1 MFHKHEKFIK
11 RTPISLISDSLSNA
25 TRIPVLITSIVKQPV
40 ESHPPAT
47 KYLNDD
53 DVFYDASDHISD
65 GEIDDDE
72 FDDDQAPEDD
82 ISDMVIKFH
91 PLSVWNNSEDNTVD
105 YELPPGFGE
114 IKKCFSCFY

>member
-1 MFHKHEKFIK
+1 MFHKHEKFLK

-25 TRIPVLITSIVKQPV
+25 ARIPVLITSIVKQPV
-40 ESHPPAT
+40 EFQQPES
-47 KYLNDD
+47 KSLNDD
-53 DVFYDASDHISD
+53 DVFYDASDHFSD

-82 ISDMVIKFH
+82 ITDMVIKFH

-105 YELPPGFGE
+105 YELPPGFSK
-114 IKKCFSCFY
+114 I